1 MRDAS
6 KLPLQAYCC
15 TSPWHVDESIA
26 FLVAPSITHQC
37 ILSRLILIRGINNT
51 GPSIP
56 LSVNTSIEAIISL
69 EPLTPT
75 TQRLV
80 KPVKF

>member
-6 KLPLQAYCC
+6 KLALQAYCC

-37 ILSRLILIRGINNT
+37 ILTRLVLIRGIDNT
-51 GPSIP
+51 GPSMP
-56 LSVNTSIEAIISL
+56 LSVNQSIEAIISL
-69 EPLTPT
+69 EPLMATM
-75 TQRLV
+75 QRLV
-80 KPVKF
+80 KLVKS